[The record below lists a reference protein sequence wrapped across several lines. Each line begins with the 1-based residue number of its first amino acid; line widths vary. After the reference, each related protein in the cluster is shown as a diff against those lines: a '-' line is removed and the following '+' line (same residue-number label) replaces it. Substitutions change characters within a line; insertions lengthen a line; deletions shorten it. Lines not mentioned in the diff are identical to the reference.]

1 MQKRRKEVMVW
12 LSEEEYVGLK
22 SKVEKTGLSMQSYL
36 RHLISSVQPKEKPS
50 ADFFE
55 TLKILRQISNNL
67 NQIAVK
73 AHSIGF
79 VDAPEY
85 KRNVE
90 WLRTAISDL
99 VEAMFR

>member
-1 MQKRRKEVMVW
+1 MVW
-12 LSEEEYVGLK
+12 LTEEEYATLK

-67 NQIAVK
+67 NQIAAR
-73 AHSIGF
+73 AHSIGLI
-79 VDAPEY
+79 DAPEY
-85 KRNVE
+85 KWNVE
-90 WLRTAISDL
+90 WLRTVISSL
-99 VEAMFR
+99 VEAMYR

>member
-1 MQKRRKEVMVW
+1 MRKRNKEVFFR
-12 LSEEEYVGLK
+12 LTEEEYEILK
-22 SKVEKTGLSMQSYL
+22 TKVDRTGLTMQSYL
-36 RHLISSVQPKEKPS
+36 RHLIASIEPKEKPS

-67 NQIAVK
+67 NQIAAK

-79 VDAPEY
+79 IDALEY

-90 WLRTAISDL
+90 WLRTAISSL
-99 VEAMFR
+99 VEALYR